1 MSTYEILCIRKHG
14 YYGNKINLWK
24 YCYFYLNNNQTNEN
38 INQKIF
44 FLFSLVKKKKKN
56 LKMNTPGFNEDFLE
70 FESKVNQ
77 VMRLLEDISNANK
90 KEGEEVKK
98 P

>member
-1 MSTYEILCIRKHG
+1 
-14 YYGNKINLWK
+14 
-24 YCYFYLNNNQTNEN
+24 
-38 INQKIF
+38 
-44 FLFSLVKKKKKN
+44 
-56 LKMNTPGFNEDFLE
+56 MNTPGFNEDFLE